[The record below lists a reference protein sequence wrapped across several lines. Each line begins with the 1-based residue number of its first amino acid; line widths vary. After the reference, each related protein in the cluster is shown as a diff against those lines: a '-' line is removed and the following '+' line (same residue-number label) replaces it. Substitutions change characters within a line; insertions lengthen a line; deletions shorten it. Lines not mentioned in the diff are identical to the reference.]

1 MIYKSV
7 TSKSIYTVVLVLF
20 MVFKIKSPLQLDW
33 HFGPQTRTLALD
45 SSSKEETPLKWLT
58 EATLTPVQ
66 NPRWRPSLRRAKS
79 AFWPAWPH
87 SRIIGAA
94 AFKWAW
100 RRTAAAAARSRT
112 CTPSPAG
119 WTRAAAARCA
129 RSSRRKARCSFCT
142 VSAGEKA
149 GLIRSQWNR
158 PKNVNGDP
166 AENVGAAPRQD
177 LLLTLRVLESKYLS
191 ITSGQQFC
199 SETSR
204 LWVLFPG
211 QVRTET
217 AVIETTVSLLVFF
230 VLSWNFR
237 LTRRRRCLTAAQWS
251 LTKNID

>member
-1 MIYKSV
+1 
-7 TSKSIYTVVLVLF
+7 
-20 MVFKIKSPLQLDW
+20 MVFNIKSPLQLDW
-33 HFGPQTRTLALD
+33 HFDPQTRTLALD
-45 SSSKEETPLKWLT
+45 SSSKEETPLKWLK

-66 NPRWRPSLRRAKS
+66 NPRWLPSLRRAKS
-79 AFWPAWPH
+79 AFWPAWPR

-158 PKNVNGDP
+158 PKNVNVTLP
-166 AENVGAAPRQD
+166 RMWEQRHARICCWHYESLRARIYQSPVVNSSAPRP
-177 LLLTLRVLESKYLS
+177 RGCGFYSPAR
-191 ITSGQQFC
+191 
-199 SETSR
+199 SEQR
-204 LWVLFPG
+204 
-211 QVRTET
+211 QR
-217 AVIETTVSLLVFF
+217 
-230 VLSWNFR
+230 
-237 LTRRRRCLTAAQWS
+237 
-251 LTKNID
+251 